1 MSQPQITKKGIIK
14 AEGAPAISKAY
25 TRANSTY
32 SFTHTDYTIGFVEQR
47 GETAKI
53 YDGAIEANQF
63 YEI

>member
-1 MSQPQITKKGIIK
+1 MAQPNINKKGIWQ
-14 AEGAPAISKAY
+14 AEGTPTTSKAY

-32 SFTHTDYTIGFVEQR
+32 SFTHTDYTIGFVEQH

-53 YDGAIEANQF
+53 YNGAIEANQF

>member
-1 MSQPQITKKGIIK
+1 MTQPNINKKGIWK
-14 AEGAPAISKAY
+14 AEGAPSTSKAY

-53 YDGAIEANQF
+53 YNGAIEANQF